1 MKKCFILSLMLSAC
15 LTVCAQHASISGLQ
29 AIGYMPEFDDMGR
42 PIGGNMVAKVK
53 VTYDHIEKDEAGCI
67 ILVNNK
73 KLPLFN
79 TGIEV
84 LVASQKLSFGS
95 EDLAASVAQKTTEL
109 EIALP
114 MDDRLNGNEKFLY
127 AQAFVVYDEYNP
139 KLLAK
144 SDVVSIN
151 PKVLKSLEGEVDTEA
166 ATEDMK
172 RNLIGGILG
181 DIVRNPSAIDE
192 NGYKICTACHGN
204 GTIEDD
210 SYNHADERE
219 SGKPRTI
226 TKTTCEYCGGTGKV
240 KASEADHE
248 LNRAMGR
255 GLDASGVTNDV
266 LYDFFT
272 NGSTNKGKKKTTTN
286 QNGKTNKKKN
296 SNADTL
302 NKLLNDFLG
311 F

>member
-1 MKKCFILSLMLSAC
+1 MKKCFILSLMLSAS
-15 LTVCAQHASISGLQ
+15 LMVCAQHASISGLQ
-29 AIGYMPEFDDMGR
+29 AMGYMPEFDGMGR
-42 PIGGNMVAKVK
+42 PTGVNVVTKVK
-53 VTYDHIEKDEAGCI
+53 VTYDHIGKDQAGCF

-73 KLPLFN
+73 KLPQIN
-79 TGIEV
+79 TGNE
-84 LVASQKLSFGS
+84 LLAAAQKLSFGS
-95 EDLAASVAQKTTEL
+95 EDVTASVAQKTTEL
-109 EIALP
+109 EISLP
-114 MDDRLNGNEKFLY
+114 MDDRLNGDEKVLY
-127 AQAFVVYDEYNP
+127 AQAFVLYDEYNP

-144 SDVVSIN
+144 SEVVSIN
-151 PKVLKSLEGEVDTEA
+151 PKALKSLQGEVDTEA

-192 NGYKICTACHGN
+192 NGYKVCSACHGS
-204 GTIEDD
+204 GTISDD
-210 SYNHADERE
+210 SYNHAEERE
-219 SGKPRTI
+219 SGKQRTI
-226 TKTTCEYCGGTGKV
+226 TTTTCEYCGGAGKV
-240 KASEADHE
+240 KASEADYE
-248 LNRAMGR
+248 LNKAMGK

-286 QNGKTNKKKN
+286 QNGKTNKKK
-296 SNADTL
+296 SGNADTL

>member
-1 MKKCFILSLMLSAC
+1 MNKCFVLSLLLSAC
-15 LTVCAQHASISGLQ
+15 LTVCAQHASINGIQ
-29 AIGYMPEFDDMGR
+29 AMGYMPEFDGMGR
-42 PIGGNMVAKVK
+42 PIGVNLVAKVK
-53 VTYDHIEKDEAGCI
+53 LTYDHIGKDQAGCF

-73 KLPLFN
+73 KLPLIN
-79 TGIEV
+79 TGNE
-84 LVASQKLSFGS
+84 LLAASQKISFGS
-95 EDLAASVAQKTTEL
+95 EDVTASVTQKIAEL
-109 EIALP
+109 EIFLP
-114 MDDRLNGNEKFLY
+114 MDDRLNGNEKLLY
-127 AQAFVVYDEYNP
+127 VQAFVLYDEYNP
-139 KLLAK
+139 KLSAK

-151 PKVLKSLEGEVDTEA
+151 PKALKSLQGEVDTEA

-204 GTIEDD
+204 GTIKDD

-219 SGKPRTI
+219 SDKPRTI
-226 TKTTCEYCGGTGKV
+226 TITTCEYCGGAGKV
-240 KASEADHE
+240 KATEADYE
-248 LNRAMGR
+248 LNRAMGK

-272 NGSTNKGKKKTTTN
+272 NGSTNKGKKNTTTD
-286 QNGKTNKKKN
+286 QNSKTKKKN
-296 SNADTL
+296 SNADKL
-302 NKLLNDFLG
+302 NELLDNYFG